1 MTLQNYTEGCVNMN
15 QFNKEKFISSVKEAV
30 KMKYAKSL
38 DDALAYEKF
47 NAVSMT
53 LMEMLSDDWQA
64 TSKAY
69 SNKKQASYLS
79 AEYLMGRAL
88 GNNLISLGLYNEVSD
103 ALNELGV
110 SLNAVEEAEED
121 AGLGNGGLGRLAA
134 CFMDSAATEDLPLT
148 GYGIRYDFGIFKQKF
163 EEGCQVEEV
172 DNWLKYGDPWS
183 VRRIEDTVLVEFAD
197 ETIQA
202 IPYDT
207 PIVGYGTNNINTL
220 RLWKAEA
227 VDAFDFKLF
236 NDQAYAESVEKKNSA
251 EDISRVLYPND
262 SEQAGKIL
270 RLKQQYFFVSASLQ
284 DMIRSFKAKGQTD
297 FNKFPEY
304 YAIQLNDTHP
314 AVAIPEMMRL
324 LMDIEGLEWSQAWAI
339 VTKTFAYTN
348 HTILAEAL
356 EQWWNGFYKEVLP
369 RIYEIL
375 VKIDEQFVAEL
386 TDKGYD
392 EEQIES
398 MRVISDDMIK
408 MAWLSIYGSYAV
420 NGVAYLHTELLKHEE
435 LNDWYQLYP
444 NKFQNKTNGITQRR
458 WMALANK
465 ELSAYVTELLGSN
478 EWINDLERIKELEKF
493 ADDEAVLEKFMDIKR
508 EKKVQL
514 AEYIKEHEGIE
525 IDPDSLFDIQVK
537 RLHEYKRQL
546 LNAFHIL
553 DLYYKIKENPSM
565 DIVKRTFIFGA
576 KAAPG
581 YIRAKSIIRFIND
594 IAELVN
600 NDEDV
605 AGRIKVVFVQNYRV
619 SYGER
624 IFSAAD
630 LSEQI
635 STAGKEASGTGNMKF
650 MLNGTP
656 TIGTLDGANVEI
668 VEEAGEENNFI
679 FGLTVDEIKE
689 MKPSYD
695 PKKPYMSV
703 KGLKTVVDALIDVTF
718 DYTGDEDMQELYAS
732 LMKGASWHKADHYFV
747 LEDFDAYRAKQMD
760 VDAAFRDKKAWARK
774 CWMNMCNA
782 SKFSSDRT
790 ILEYAKD
797 IWQIEKNRI

>member
-1 MTLQNYTEGCVNMN
+1 MLT
-15 QFNKEKFISSVKEAV
+15 FNKEKFIQSVKDATR
-30 KMKYAKSL
+30 MKYAKSFEN
-38 DDALAYEKF
+38 AYEYEKF

-53 LMEMLSDDWQA
+53 LMEMLSADWEK
-64 TSKAY
+64 TTESYKT
-69 SNKKQASYLS
+69 KKQANYLS

-88 GNNLISLGLYNEVSD
+88 GNNLLSLGLYEDVKETLD
-103 ALNELGV
+103 ELGMN
-110 SLNAVEEAEED
+110 LNAVEEAEED

-134 CFMDSAATEDLPLT
+134 CFMDSAASEDLPLR
-148 GYGIRYDFGIFKQKF
+148 GYGIRYDYGIFKQKF
-163 EEGCQVEEV
+163 EEGHQVEQV

-183 VRRIEDTVLVEFAD
+183 VRRIEDIVTVEFAD
-197 ETIQA
+197 QTIKA
-202 IPYDT
+202 VPYDT
-207 PIVGYGTNNINTL
+207 PIVGYGTDNINTL
-220 RLWKAEA
+220 RLWKAES
-227 VDAFDFKLF
+227 VEPFDFGLF
-236 NDQAYAESVEKKNSA
+236 NDQAYDEAVAGKNTA

-262 SEQAGKIL
+262 SEQQGKIL

-284 DMIRSFKAKGQTD
+284 DMIKEFKAKGLTD
-297 FNKFPEY
+297 FNQFPDH

-324 LMDIEGLEWSQAWAI
+324 LMDNEGLDWNTSWAI
-339 VTKTFAYTN
+339 VNRTFAYTN
-348 HTILAEAL
+348 HTILSEAL

-375 VKIDEQFVAEL
+375 VRIDEQFVSEL
-386 TDKGYD
+386 KAKHYADD
-392 EEQIES
+392 VIES
-398 MRVISDDMIK
+398 MRIISNDMIK
-408 MAWLSIYGSYAV
+408 MAWLSIYGCYAV
-420 NGVAYLHTELLKHEE
+420 NGVAYLHTELLKHQE
-435 LNDWYQLYP
+435 LNDWYELYP
-444 NKFQNKTNGITQRR
+444 TKFQNKTNGITQRR

-478 EWINDLERIKELEKF
+478 EWINDLEQIKGLEKY
-493 ADDEAVLEKFMDIKR
+493 ADDQAVLDKFMAIKR

-514 AEYIKEHEGIE
+514 AEYIKKHEGIE
-525 IDPDSLFDIQVK
+525 IDPDSLFDVQVK

-553 DLYYKIKENPSM
+553 DLYNRIKENPSI

-576 KAAPG
+576 KSAPG
-581 YIRAKSIIRFIND
+581 YKRAKSIIKFIND

-619 SYGER
+619 SYGEK
-624 IFSAAD
+624 IFPAAD

-679 FGLTVDEIKE
+679 FGLTVEDIEKIKDNYVPKDE
-689 MKPSYD
+689 
-695 PKKPYMSV
+695 YMTV
-703 KGLKTVVDALIDVTF
+703 KGLKEVVDALINIKF
-718 DYTGDEDMQELYAS
+718 DYTGDEDMMELYTS
-732 LMKGASWHKADHYFV
+732 LLKGTSWHKADHYFV
-747 LEDFDAYRAKQMD
+747 FKDFDAYREKQME

-774 CWMNMCNA
+774 CWMNMVNA

-797 IWQIEKNRI
+797 IWSIEKNRI

>member
-1 MTLQNYTEGCVNMN
+1 MEGCAKMN
-15 QFNKEKFISSVKEAV
+15 TFNKEQFIQTVKDATR
-30 KMKYAKSL
+30 MKYAKSF
-38 DDALAYEKF
+38 DSALEYEKF

-53 LMEMLSDDWQA
+53 LMQMLSKDWEETTNKYA
-64 TSKAY
+64 S
-69 SNKKQASYLS
+69 KKQASYLS
-79 AEYLMGRAL
+79 AEFLMGRAL
-88 GNNLISLGLYNEVSD
+88 GNNLLSLGVYSEVES
-103 ALNELGV
+103 ALKELGIN
-110 SLNAVEEAEED
+110 LNTIEEAEED

-134 CFMDSAATEDLPLT
+134 CFLDSAASEDIPLT

-163 EEGCQVEEV
+163 EEGRQVEMV

-183 VRRIEDTVLVEFAD
+183 VRRIEDKVLVEFAD

-220 RLWKAEA
+220 RLWKAES

-236 NDQAYAESVEKKNSA
+236 NDQDYDKSVKLKNSA

-262 SEQAGKIL
+262 SEQAGKLL

-284 DMIRSFKAKGQTD
+284 DMLSKFKNRFDGPVDYSQ
-297 FNKFPEY
+297 FPEH

-324 LMDIEGLEWSQAWAI
+324 LMDQEGLTWDESWAI
-339 VTKTFAYTN
+339 VNKTFAYTN
-348 HTILAEAL
+348 HTILSEAL
-356 EQWWNGFYKEVLP
+356 EQWWNGFYKEILP

-375 VKIDEQFVAEL
+375 VLIDQSFVNEL
-386 TDKGYD
+386 KTLNYSD
-392 EEQIES
+392 EKIES
-398 MRVISDDMIK
+398 MRIISGEMIK
-408 MAWLSIYGSYAV
+408 MAWLSIHGCHAV
-420 NGVAYLHTELLKHEE
+420 NGVAYLHTELLKHQE
-435 LNDWYQLYP
+435 LNDWYVLYP

-465 ELSAYVTELLGSN
+465 ELSSYVTDLLGSN
-478 EWINDLERIKELEKF
+478 EWINNLEEIKGLEKF
-493 ADDEAVLEKFMDIKR
+493 ADDEAVLEKFMAIKR

-514 AEYIKEHEGIE
+514 ADYILEQEGIE
-525 IDPDSLFDIQVK
+525 IDPDSLFDVQVK

-553 DLYYKIKENPSM
+553 DLYHRIKADPSI

-576 KAAPG
+576 KSAPG
-581 YIRAKSIIRFIND
+581 YKRAKSIIKFIND
-594 IAELVN
+594 IADIVN

-619 SYGER
+619 SYGEK
-624 IFSAAD
+624 IFPAAD

-679 FGLTVDEIKE
+679 FGLTVEDIEAIKDT
-689 MKPSYD
+689 YD
-695 PKKPYMSV
+695 PKESYLTV
-703 KGLKTVVDALIDVTF
+703 EGLKDVVDTLIDVSF
-718 DYTGDEDMQELYAS
+718 EYTGDEDMQELYSA
-732 LMKGASWHKADHYFV
+732 LLRGTDWHQADNYFIFK
-747 LEDFDAYRAKQMD
+747 DFEAYRNKQMD
-760 VDAAFRDKKAWARK
+760 VDKAFRNKKTWTRM

-797 IWQIEKNRI
+797 IWQIEKNTI

>member
-1 MTLQNYTEGCVNMN
+1 MEGCVKMKT
-15 QFNKEKFISSVKEAV
+15 FNKETFIQSVKDATR
-30 KMKYAKSL
+30 MKYAKSI
-38 DDALAYEKF
+38 DAAYDYEKF

-53 LMEMLSDDWQA
+53 LMEMLSEDWEK
-64 TSKAY
+64 TTEAY

-88 GNNLISLGLYNEVSD
+88 GNNLISLGLYDEVTD
-103 ALNELGV
+103 ALDELGV

-134 CFMDSAATEDLPLT
+134 CFMDSAASEDLPLT
-148 GYGIRYDFGIFKQKF
+148 GYGIRYDYGIFKQKF
-163 EEGCQVEEV
+163 EEGKQVEMV

-202 IPYDT
+202 VPYDT
-207 PIVGYGTNNINTL
+207 PIIGYGTNNINTL
-220 RLWKAEA
+220 RLWKAES
-227 VDAFDFKLF
+227 VEAFDFALF
-236 NDQAYAESVEKKNSA
+236 NAQAYTKSVEKKNSA

-262 SEQAGKIL
+262 SEQAGKLL

-284 DMIRSFKAKGQTD
+284 DMIKKFKAKGNTD
-297 FNKFPEY
+297 FNMFPEH

-314 AVAIPEMMRL
+314 AVAVPELMRL
-324 LMDIEGLEWSQAWAI
+324 LMDNEGLAWDQAWAI
-339 VTKTFAYTN
+339 VIRTFAYTN

-356 EQWWNGFYKEVLP
+356 EQWWNGFYKEILP

-375 VKIDEQFVAEL
+375 VKIDAQFVAEL
-386 TDKGYD
+386 EAKGYAA
-392 EEQIES
+392 EKIES
-398 MRVISDDMIK
+398 MRIISGDMIK

-435 LNDWYQLYP
+435 LNDWFVLYP
-444 NKFQNKTNGITQRR
+444 EKFQNKTNGITQRR

-478 EWINDLERIKELEKF
+478 EWINDLEQIKGLEKF
-493 ADDEAVLEKFMDIKR
+493 ADDEAVLEKFMAIKR

-553 DLYYKIKENPSM
+553 DLYHRIKADPSM

-581 YIRAKSIIRFIND
+581 YKRAKSVIKFIND

-600 NDEDV
+600 NDKDV

-619 SYGER
+619 SYAER

-679 FGLTVDEIKE
+679 FGLTVDEIAEK
-689 MKPSYD
+689 KASYD
-695 PKKPYMSV
+695 PKVPYATV
-703 KGLKTVVDALIDVTF
+703 KGLKDVVDALIDVSF
-718 DYTGDEDMQELYAS
+718 DYTGDEDMQELYTS
-732 LMKGASWHKADHYFV
+732 LMKGASWHQADNYFV
-747 LEDFDAYRAKQMD
+747 LEDFEAYRAKQMD
-760 VDAAFRDKKAWARK
+760 VDAAYRNKKSWARM

-790 ILEYAKD
+790 IKEYAKD
-797 IWQIEKNRI
+797 IWSIEKNRI